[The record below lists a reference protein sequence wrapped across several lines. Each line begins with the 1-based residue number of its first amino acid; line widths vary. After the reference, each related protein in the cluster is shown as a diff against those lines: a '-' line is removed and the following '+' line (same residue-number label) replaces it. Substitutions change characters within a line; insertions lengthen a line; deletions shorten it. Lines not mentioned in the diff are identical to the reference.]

1 MPKLISQKNLRKPS
15 ADGYVLSS
23 STVGIQSWVNN
34 KSVGIDSGGNI
45 VGTAQTIN
53 FYNRNSVV
61 ISSGV
66 ASVTGLSDPFAILAL

>member
-1 MPKLISQKNLRKPS
+1 MPKLISQKNLRKPI

-23 STVGIQSWVNN
+23 SIVGVQSWVNN
-34 KSVGIDSGGNI
+34 KSVGIDSGGSL

-66 ASVTGLSDPFAILAL
+66 ASVTSLSDPLTIIGL

>member
-1 MPKLISQKNLRKPS
+1 MPKLISQKNLRKPI

-23 STVGIQSWVNN
+23 STVGVQSWVNN
-34 KSVGIDSGGNI
+34 KSVGIDSGGSV

-53 FYNRNSVV
+53 FYNRNSIV

-66 ASVTGLSDPFAILAL
+66 ASVTSLSDPLTIIGL